1 MDGQRS
7 SYYNISAKIRKSVG
21 DIRNICNKFHMATV
35 GRNAELYDCQVT
47 ACQKF
52 FSEQLPDVSKC
63 RPLTEDEIPETMKN
77 YARPL
82 YLYDITGVDARQ
94 VIELLVK
101 IINNGDKFTKN
112 KTFYFMLHKNDES
125 KEDEQIVEL
134 FKLRANPTKDQPGNG
149 VVFIR
154 PRGKKVFKRKA
165 KNYEQINSALRA
177 YYKKDTKSFAE
188 HIQELFLDNTVDKN
202 DFPQITIEAYMILLF
217 EIARRLVASK
227 EPSELKVQYDMLPI
241 GIAIVWIVKLLEY
254 GEEEICAFRDV
265 FSPGRKF
272 HCFSGSP
279 QVRKE
284 SIVNINK
291 SPFVNAEG
299 EKEKLIEKAT
309 KELQDTFRR
318 SLKRQCRGGS
328 RKNCLARRRN
338 TTCVRRSPRKLTET
352 VSRVRCSGQD

>member
-1 MDGQRS
+1 
-7 SYYNISAKIRKSVG
+7 
-21 DIRNICNKFHMATV
+21 
-35 GRNAELYDCQVT
+35 
-47 ACQKF
+47 
-52 FSEQLPDVSKC
+52 
-63 RPLTEDEIPETMKN
+63 
-77 YARPL
+77 
-82 YLYDITGVDARQ
+82 
-94 VIELLVK
+94 
-101 IINNGDKFTKN
+101 
-112 KTFYFMLHKNDES
+112 
-125 KEDEQIVEL
+125 
-134 FKLRANPTKDQPGNG
+134 
-149 VVFIR
+149 
-154 PRGKKVFKRKA
+154 
-165 KNYEQINSALRA
+165 
-177 YYKKDTKSFAE
+177 
-188 HIQELFLDNTVDKN
+188 
-202 DFPQITIEAYMILLF
+202 
-217 EIARRLVASK
+217 
-227 EPSELKVQYDMLPI
+227 MLPI
-241 GIAIVWIVKLLEY
+241 GIAIVRIVKLLEY

-338 TTCVRRSPRKLTET
+338 TACVRRSPRKLTET